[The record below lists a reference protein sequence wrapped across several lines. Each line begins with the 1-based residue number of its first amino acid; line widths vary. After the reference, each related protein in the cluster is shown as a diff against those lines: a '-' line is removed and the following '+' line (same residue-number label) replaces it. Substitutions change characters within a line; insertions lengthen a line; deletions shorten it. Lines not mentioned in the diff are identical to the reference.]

1 MSLESSFCFL
11 ANILQNTVILIVQQV
26 NDNRGGNSNGRYF
39 TRQIQSNSNIQEQVV
54 VVIQEQNVINV
65 GGSNGISNSLFPTG
79 VSEAQAQSTGAV
91 GAEQAS
97 ANIGTYQPD
106 LSQFQGFNANID
118 LLPSGLSQF
127 PSFNFGQQDIDPA
140 VIILENQQM
149 FVGFASQNSQSID
162 NSISNA
168 EIISAIG
175 GGNSNII

>member
-1 MSLESSFCFL
+1 M
-11 ANILQNTVILIVQQV
+11 
-26 NDNRGGNSNGRYF
+26 
-39 TRQIQSNSNIQEQVV
+39 
-54 VVIQEQNVINV
+54 NV
-65 GGSNGISNSLFPTG
+65 GGSNGISNSLLPTG

-91 GAEQAS
+91 GAEQES

-118 LLPSGLSQF
+118 LLPSGVSQF

-149 FVGFASQNSQSID
+149 FVGFVSQNSQSID

-168 EIISAIG
+168 EILSAIG